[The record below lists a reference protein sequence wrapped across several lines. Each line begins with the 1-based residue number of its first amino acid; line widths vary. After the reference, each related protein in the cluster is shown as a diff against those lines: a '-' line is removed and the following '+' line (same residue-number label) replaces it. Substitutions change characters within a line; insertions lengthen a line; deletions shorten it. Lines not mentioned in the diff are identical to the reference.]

1 MNNFIMSRPRLQI
14 HQSKWLHPLP
24 KMEKERFAGGRNLS
38 AIDRNVAKKT
48 RARSEVQLV
57 HLTLENVLVVPDW
70 MFDEVRDALAQHEEG
85 SAGE

>member
-1 MNNFIMSRPRLQI
+1 MNNYLMSMPLLQI
-14 HQSKWLHPLP
+14 RKCKWLHPLP

-38 AIDRNVAKKT
+38 AIDRNMTKKT